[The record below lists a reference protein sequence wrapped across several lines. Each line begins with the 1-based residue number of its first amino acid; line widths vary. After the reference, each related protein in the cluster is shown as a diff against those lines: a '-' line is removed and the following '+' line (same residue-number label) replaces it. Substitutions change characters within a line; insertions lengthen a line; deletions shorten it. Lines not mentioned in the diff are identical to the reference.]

1 MPGKKHDE
9 LQSLADGTHGEPGRL
24 LGLHEDGPDLIVR
37 ALFPRAERV
46 EWLPLASATAPAGE
60 AVDMPQI
67 RKPGLFELR
76 MESRTPPARY
86 RFRVHEAG
94 LPPRD
99 VEDPYR
105 FAPVLT
111 DYDLHLFHEGTNYR
125 AYEKLG
131 AHPREHEG
139 SRGVQFAVW
148 APNARRVSV
157 TGDFNAWD
165 GRAHPMRKRND
176 GGVWELFIP
185 GLDAGTLY
193 KFEIL
198 TREGHVLLKSDP
210 FAFSSEVRPR
220 TASIVCRRDGY
231 AWKDGAWMKRRAKTP
246 ALNQPISV
254 YEVHAGSW
262 RRNAEE
268 GERWLS
274 YREMAETLIP
284 YVRDLG
290 YSHIEFLPLSEHPF
304 DGSWGYQTIGYYSAT
319 SRFGSPDD
327 LKHLIDQC
335 HQAGIG
341 VILDWVPAHF
351 PRDAHGLARFDGTHL
366 YEHADPRQGEHRD
379 WGTLIFNY
387 GRHEVRSFLMS
398 NAVFWAEEF
407 HIDGMRVDAV
417 ASMLYLDYSRQPG
430 EWIPNRHGGRENLE
444 AVDFLRKFNEVIHAE
459 FPGFLTFAEESTAWP
474 MVSRP
479 VYLGGLGF
487 GLKWNMGWMH
497 DTLEYMA
504 KDPVHRKYHHNSL
517 TFSLIYAFNE
527 NFILPF
533 SHDEVVHGKR
543 SMIDKMPGDVWQR
556 FANLRLLYA
565 YMYAHPG
572 KKLLFMGQEFGQW
585 SEWNCHR
592 QLDWELLEYRYHRG
606 LKDLVR
612 DLNKL
617 YHATPALYELDFE
630 SSGFEWID
638 LHDSEQSVVSFLR
651 KGETDPDDSR
661 VCVFNFT
668 PVPRVGYRV
677 GVPRAGI
684 YVELMNTDG
693 ECYGG
698 SNMGNAGQVLAEK
711 TPWNGRPASLRLTVP
726 PLGAVILK
734 PDLAAMKAEEDA
746 ARAKPSPL
754 SAPAEIDGQQPPKA

>member
-1 MPGKKHDE
+1 MPAASHDE
-9 LQSLADGTHGEPGRL
+9 LQSLANGAHGDPGRL
-24 LGLHEDGPDLIVR
+24 LGAHADGTGFIVR
-37 ALFPRAERV
+37 ALFPRATRV
-46 EWLPLASATAPAGE
+46 EWLSTTPGGATESIEMPL
-60 AVDMPQI
+60 V

-76 MESRTPPARY
+76 VENGTPPATY

-94 LPPRD
+94 QPSRD

-111 DYDLHLFHEGTNYR
+111 DLDLHLFHEGTHYR

-139 SRGVQFAVW
+139 VRGVQFAVW

-157 TGDFNAWD
+157 AGDFNAWD
-165 GRAHPMRKRND
+165 GRAHPMRRRNH

-185 GLDAGTLY
+185 GIAPGALY

-198 TREGHVLLKSDP
+198 SREGRPLLKSDP
-210 FAFSSEVRPR
+210 FAFASEVRPQ
-220 TASIVCRRDGY
+220 TASVVCPRGTY
-231 AWKDGAWMKRRAKTP
+231 AWKDSKWMRHRAKADT
-246 ALNQPISV
+246 LNGPISV

-262 RRNAEE
+262 RRNKDE
-268 GERWLS
+268 GNRWLT
-274 YREMAETLIP
+274 YRELADQLIP

-290 YSHIEFLPLSEHPF
+290 YSHIEFLPLTEHPF
-304 DGSWGYQTIGYYSAT
+304 DGSWGYQTIGYFSAT
-319 SRFGSPDD
+319 SRFGTPDD
-327 LKHLIDQC
+327 LKYFIDQC

-351 PRDAHGLARFDGTHL
+351 PRDAHGLAQFDGTHL

-387 GRHEVRSFLMS
+387 GRHEVRSFLLS
-398 NAVFWAEEF
+398 NAVFWADEF
-407 HIDGMRVDAV
+407 HIDGLRVDAV
-417 ASMLYLDYSRQPG
+417 ASMLYLDYSRKPG

-444 AVDFLRKFNEVIHAE
+444 AVDFVRKFNEVIHAE
-459 FPGFLTFAEESTAWP
+459 FPGILTFAEESTAWP

-497 DTLEYMA
+497 DTLEYIS
-504 KDPVHRKYHHNSL
+504 KEPVHRKYHHNSL

-533 SHDEVVHGKR
+533 SHDEVVHGKKA
-543 SMIDKMPGDVWQR
+543 MIDKMPGDVWQR

-572 KKLLFMGQEFGQW
+572 KKLLFMGLEFGQW
-585 SEWNCHR
+585 AEWNCHA
-592 QLDWELLEYRYHRG
+592 QLDWELLEYRFHKG

-612 DLNKL
+612 DLNRL
-617 YHATPALYELDFE
+617 YATHAPLHELDFDGA
-630 SSGFEWID
+630 GFEWID

-651 KGETDPDDSR
+651 KGKTDPEDCR
-661 VCVFNFT
+661 ICVFNFT
-668 PVPRVGYRV
+668 PVPRQGYRV
-677 GVPRAGI
+677 GVPRAGTYI
-684 YVELMNTDG
+684 EIMNTDA

-698 SNMGNAGQVLAEK
+698 SNMGNAGRVAAEK

-726 PLGAVILK
+726 PLGAVILR
-734 PDLAAMKAEEDA
+734 PDLAAMKEEEKTEA
-746 ARAKPSPL
+746 AQALK
-754 SAPAEIDGQQPPKA
+754 APAPTEKGGQLAQD